1 MAVGLAY
8 LRATLGCLLAAVLL
22 IPYLDR
28 IYNRLT
34 ASENGREVKCSVSS
48 GTVGLGVSGLKHLA
62 LMPAPLRVYCFA
74 ARTKG
79 HFTMEP

>member
-48 GTVGLGVSGLKHLA
+48 GTVGPRCLRAQASGSG
-62 LMPAPLRVYCFA
+62 
-74 ARTKG
+74 ARSA
-79 HFTMEP
+79 